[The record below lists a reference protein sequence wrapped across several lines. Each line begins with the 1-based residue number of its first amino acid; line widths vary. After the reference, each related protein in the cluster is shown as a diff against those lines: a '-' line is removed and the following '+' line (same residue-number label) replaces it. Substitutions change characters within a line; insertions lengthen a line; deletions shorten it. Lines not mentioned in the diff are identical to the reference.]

1 MAKVQYYTNRNGKVQ
16 QGVKDVPDEF
26 FNFENVLSNCSQEVT
41 FQLC

>member
-26 FNFENVLSNCSQEVT
+26 FNFENVLRK
-41 FQLC
+41 